1 MSKKYPN
8 ANIRLEDS
16 TGKILNEN
24 VFIEAFKL
32 EKALKG
38 MGYDVKVKY
47 LDDFGK
53 DIFEIYFNN
62 PSDADDSIFDDAKK
76 LGYDNVRV
84 FANPQES
91 VNEGDTYEKMAAKGK
106 KAGNLK
112 QGTVRK
118 RLGIPKDKKI
128 PLSLINKELA
138 RLKKMDKDPNK
149 KGAQLGDKN
158 QKYYKALQLAKTLK
172 TTTNVNENIDPKA
185 QAKHKGTSSPFG
197 SAYSLVKELAEEVMK
212 QKGYSKYLKSKDNPK
227 GETDGLT
234 PDVLNKIL
242 MNIAKDI
249 KETKQLEEGAST
261 EEKRIA
267 MSAVKKIAKYRGVSE
282 DEARN
287 DLIRAAEE
295 LGSPPQIHSAKE
307 LGSLKEAVKQIF
319 ETIQLGKQLDEKKSK
334 LCKRGRDY
342 IAARK
347 RAGEKS
353 SAYLSGRAVKVCKGQ
368 IKGAGGKKRKDY
380 KGKR

>member
-1 MSKKYPN
+1 MEDLKQIQEFFSKP
-8 ANIRLEDS
+8 LE
-16 TGKILNEN
+16 
-24 VFIEAFKL
+24 
-32 EKALKG
+32 
-38 MGYDVKVKY
+38 
-47 LDDFGK
+47 
-53 DIFEIYFNN
+53 
-62 PSDADDSIFDDAKK
+62 
-76 LGYDNVRV
+76 
-84 FANPQES
+84 
-91 VNEGDTYEKMAAKGK
+91 EGDTYEKMAAKGK

-307 LGSLKEAVKQIF
+307 LGSLKEAVKEIF